1 MPRPDMPVHG
11 YTGAIRTL
19 AVIDFEAETLM
30 TTLQT
35 AAAAGIPRHNSLLR
49 ILGVGFGVAVV
60 IGGTVGVGIL
70 RSPGAVAAH
79 LGSGGLILL
88 VWTLGGLYTLLAA
101 NNTAELAT
109 MMPRAGGPYVYAR
122 RAYGDYGGFVVGW
135 SDWMLNTLPL
145 SFMTIVFGEYMSSL
159 FVPFP
164 GNVQLFGV
172 SILLLL
178 TAINWTGLRAGSRTQ
193 KVTSVLKAL
202 ALLGFVAAA
211 FLLGGH
217 REFAGPAPAEAAR
230 GTFATVVACVLS
242 FQLVLS
248 AFGGWN
254 AVIYFAEE
262 DTDPRRNIPRSLF
275 GGIALIIVIYLLVN
289 AALLYVLPMQV
300 MATSK
305 FAGADA
311 INVIFGARSGQI
323 VTALALLSI
332 IGILNALLM
341 FVPRV
346 LLALGRDGLFWRKA
360 ASVNA
365 KGTPTVALAC
375 TVLPA
380 IVMAVVGSFE
390 MLLAISEFFAVT
402 IVILLIGALF
412 ILRWREPES
421 PRPYR
426 AWGYPFAP
434 ALMLVLA
441 IALFVAY
448 IVSNPLNSLYA
459 IAFLLA
465 SYPVYRAVR
474 HNAGNAREP

>member
-1 MPRPDMPVHG
+1 MYGFDI
-11 YTGAIRTL
+11 IRQDTP
-19 AVIDFEAETLM
+19 M
-30 TTLQT
+30 TISE
-35 AAAAGIPRHNSLLR
+35 AAGGSAGMLRPHPLLR
-49 ILGVGFGVAVV
+49 ILGVGFGIAVV

-79 LGSGGLILL
+79 LGSGWLILL

-159 FVPFP
+159 FAPFP
-164 GNVQLFGV
+164 GDVQLFGV
-172 SILLLL
+172 SALLLL
-178 TAINWTGLRAGSRTQ
+178 TAINWAGLRAGSQTQ
-193 KVTSVLKAL
+193 KIASVLKAL

-211 FLLGGH
+211 FLFGGH
-217 REFAGPAPAEAAR
+217 GDFADTAPVPAEPAKSA
-230 GTFATVVACVLS
+230 FALIVAGVLS

-262 DTDPRRNIPRSLF
+262 DTDPQRNIPRSLF
-275 GGIALIIVIYLLVN
+275 GGIALIVVIYLLVN
-289 AALLYVLPMQV
+289 AALLHVLPMRV
-300 MATSK
+300 LAASK

-311 INVIFGARSGQI
+311 INVIFGARSGQV

-346 LLALGRDGLFWRKA
+346 LLALARDGLFWRDA

-365 KGTPTVALAC
+365 RGTPTVAMVC
-375 TVLPA
+375 TVTPA
-380 IVMAVVGSFE
+380 ILMALIGSFE
-390 MLLAISEFFAVT
+390 VMLLAISEFFAVT

-412 ILRWREPES
+412 ILRRREPDS

-426 AWGYPFAP
+426 AWGYPCAP

-459 IAFLLA
+459 IVFLLA

-474 HNAGNAREP
+474 RQAGARAT

>member
-1 MPRPDMPVHG
+1 
-11 YTGAIRTL
+11 
-19 AVIDFEAETLM
+19 M
-30 TTLQT
+30 TILQV
-35 AAAAGIPRHNSLLR
+35 AGGSAGMSRQNPLLR
-49 ILGVGFGVAVV
+49 ILGVGFGIAVV

-79 LGSGGLILL
+79 LGSGWLILL

-159 FVPFP
+159 FPPFP
-164 GNVQLFGV
+164 GNVQLFAV

-178 TAINWTGLRAGSRTQ
+178 TAINWVGLRAGSETQ
-193 KVTSVLKAL
+193 KVASVLKAL
-202 ALLGFVAAA
+202 ALLGFVAAC
-211 FLLGGH
+211 FLFGGH
-217 REFAGPAPAEAAR
+217 GEFADAAPLAAEATK
-230 GTFATVVACVLS
+230 GTFATIVACVLS

-262 DTDPRRNIPRSLF
+262 DTNPQRNIPRSLF

-289 AALLYVLPMQV
+289 AALLHVLPMRV
-300 MATSK
+300 MAASK

-311 INVIFGARSGQI
+311 INVIFGARSGQT

-332 IGILNALLM
+332 VGILNALLM

-346 LLALGRDGLFWRKA
+346 LLALGRDGLFWRNA
-360 ASVNA
+360 TTVNA
-365 KGTPTVALAC
+365 RGTPTVAMAC
-375 TVLPA
+375 TVAPA
-380 IVMAVVGSFE
+380 ILMALIGSFE

-412 ILRWREPES
+412 ILRRREPDA

-426 AWGYPFAP
+426 AWGYPYAP
-434 ALMLVLA
+434 ALMLLLGV
-441 IALFVAY
+441 ALFVAY

-474 HNAGNAREP
+474 RQSDDSTATRR

>member
-1 MPRPDMPVHG
+1 
-11 YTGAIRTL
+11 
-19 AVIDFEAETLM
+19 M
-30 TTLQT
+30 TILQVEGGS
-35 AAAAGIPRHNSLLR
+35 AGKRMSLQNPLLR

-88 VWTLGGLYTLLAA
+88 VWALGGLYTLLAA

-159 FVPFP
+159 FPAFP
-164 GNVQLFGV
+164 GNVQLFAV

-178 TAINWTGLRAGSRTQ
+178 TAINWAGLRAGSETQ
-193 KVTSVLKAL
+193 KAASVLKAL
-202 ALLGFVAAA
+202 ALLGFVAAC
-211 FLLGGH
+211 FLFGGH
-217 REFAGPAPAEAAR
+217 GEFAAPPPLAADAPR

-262 DTDPRRNIPRSLF
+262 DTNPQRNIPRSLF

-300 MATSK
+300 MAASK

-332 IGILNALLM
+332 VGILNALLM

-346 LLALGRDGLFWRKA
+346 LLALGRDGLFWRNA
-360 ASVNA
+360 ATVNPR
-365 KGTPTVALAC
+365 GTPAVAMAC
-375 TVLPA
+375 TVAPA
-380 IVMAVVGSFE
+380 ILMALVGSFE

-412 ILRWREPES
+412 ILRRREPDA

-426 AWGYPFAP
+426 AWGYPYVP
-434 ALMLVLA
+434 ALMFVLA

-448 IVSNPLNSLYA
+448 IISNPLNSLYA

-474 HNAGNAREP
+474 RRAGNARAT

>member
-1 MPRPDMPVHG
+1 MDASS
-11 YTGAIRTL
+11 TATL
-19 AVIDFEAETLM
+19 LHASP
-30 TTLQT
+30 
-35 AAAAGIPRHNSLLR
+35 GNRLLR
-49 ILGVGFGVAVV
+49 ILGVGFGIAVV

-79 LGSGGLILL
+79 LGSGWLILL
-88 VWTLGGLYTLLAA
+88 VWALGGLYTLLAA

-145 SFMTIVFGEYMSSL
+145 SFMTIVFGEYMSTL
-159 FVPFP
+159 FAPFA
-164 GNVQLFGV
+164 GNVQLFAV

-178 TAINWTGLRAGSRTQ
+178 TAINWVGLRAGSETQ
-193 KVTSVLKAL
+193 KAASVLKAL
-202 ALLGFVAAA
+202 ALLGFVAAC
-211 FLLGGH
+211 LLFGG
-217 REFAGPAPAEAAR
+217 RSEFAQSPAAAEATEGA
-230 GTFATVVACVLS
+230 FATIVACVLS

-262 DTDPRRNIPRSLF
+262 DTNPQRNIPRSLF

-289 AALLYVLPMQV
+289 AALLYVLPMRV
-300 MATSK
+300 MAASK

-332 IGILNALLM
+332 VGILNALLM

-360 ASVNA
+360 STVNA
-365 KGTPTVALAC
+365 RGTPTVAMAC
-375 TVLPA
+375 TVAPA
-380 IVMAVVGSFE
+380 ILMALIGSFE

-412 ILRWREPES
+412 ILRQREPES

-426 AWGYPFAP
+426 AWGYPYAP
-434 ALMLVLA
+434 ALMLALA
-441 IALFVAY
+441 VALFVAY
-448 IVSNPLNSLYA
+448 IVSNPVNSLYA
-459 IAFLLA
+459 IVFLAA

-474 HNAGNAREP
+474 LQANGANPA

>member
-1 MPRPDMPVHG
+1 
-11 YTGAIRTL
+11 
-19 AVIDFEAETLM
+19 M
-30 TTLQT
+30 TTLPV
-35 AAAAGIPRHNSLLR
+35 AGASTGALRQNPLLR

-79 LGSGGLILL
+79 LGSGWLILL

-159 FVPFP
+159 FAPFP
-164 GNVQLFGV
+164 GNVQLFAV

-178 TAINWTGLRAGSRTQ
+178 TAINWSGLRAGSQTQ
-193 KVTSVLKAL
+193 KVASVLKAL
-202 ALLGFVAAA
+202 ALLAFVAAA
-211 FLLGGH
+211 FLFGGH
-217 REFAGPAPAEAAR
+217 GEFADSTPVPAALAN
-230 GTFATVVACVLS
+230 GTLATIIACVLS

-262 DTDPRRNIPRSLF
+262 DTDPQRNIPRSLF

-289 AALLYVLPMQV
+289 AALLYVLPMRV

-311 INVIFGARSGQI
+311 INVIFGARSGQV

-332 IGILNALLM
+332 VGILNALLM

-360 ASVNA
+360 ASVND

-375 TVLPA
+375 TVVPA
-380 IVMAVVGSFE
+380 ILMALIGSFE

-402 IVILLIGALF
+402 IVILLIGSLF
-412 ILRWREPES
+412 ILRRREPDL

-426 AWGYPFAP
+426 AWGYPYAP
-434 ALMLVLA
+434 ASMLVLA

-459 IAFLLA
+459 IMFLVA

-474 HNAGNAREP
+474 HQTDGARGT

>member
-1 MPRPDMPVHG
+1 MG
-11 YTGAIRTL
+11 
-19 AVIDFEAETLM
+19 
-30 TTLQT
+30 
-35 AAAAGIPRHNSLLR
+35 
-49 ILGVGFGVAVV
+49 
-60 IGGTVGVGIL
+60 
-70 RSPGAVAAH
+70 
-79 LGSGGLILL
+79 
-88 VWTLGGLYTLLAA
+88 
-101 NNTAELAT
+101 
-109 MMPRAGGPYVYAR
+109 
-122 RAYGDYGGFVVGW
+122 GW
-135 SDWMLNTLPL
+135 SDWMRNTLPL

-159 FVPFP
+159 FAPFP
-164 GNVQLFGV
+164 GSVQLFGV
-172 SILLLL
+172 STLLLL
-178 TAINWTGLRAGSRTQ
+178 TAINWTGLRAGSQTQ
-193 KVTSVLKAL
+193 KVASVLKAL

-211 FLLGGH
+211 FAFGGH
-217 REFAGPAPAEAAR
+217 GEFADAAPAPAAPTR

-262 DTDPRRNIPRSLF
+262 DTDPQRNIPRSLF

-289 AALLYVLPMQV
+289 AALLYVLPMGV

-311 INVIFGARSGQI
+311 IEVIFGARSGQV

-332 IGILNALLM
+332 VGILNALLM

-375 TVLPA
+375 TVIPA
-380 IVMAVVGSFE
+380 VLMALVGSFE

-402 IVILLIGALF
+402 IVILLIGSLF
-412 ILRWREPES
+412 VLRWREPES

-426 AWGYPFAP
+426 AWGYPYAP
-434 ALMLVLA
+434 ALMFVLA
-441 IALFVAY
+441 VALFVAY

-459 IAFLLA
+459 IAFLAA
-465 SYPVYRAVR
+465 SYPVYRVVR
-474 HNAGNAREP
+474 RQGNNARS

>member
-1 MPRPDMPVHG
+1 MTIRQAEFGSADE
-11 YTGAIRTL
+11 GASCPEPQKNR
-19 AVIDFEAETLM
+19 
-30 TTLQT
+30 
-35 AAAAGIPRHNSLLR
+35 LLR

-60 IGGTVGVGIL
+60 IGGTLGVGIL

-79 LGSGGLILL
+79 LGSGWLILL
-88 VWTLGGLYTLLAA
+88 VWALGGLYTLLAA

-145 SFMTIVFGEYMSSL
+145 SFMTIVFGEYMASL
-159 FVPFP
+159 FAPFP
-164 GNVQLFGV
+164 GNVQAFGV

-178 TAINWTGLRAGSRTQ
+178 TAINWVGLRAGSETQ
-193 KVTSVLKAL
+193 KAASVLKAL
-202 ALLGFVAAA
+202 ALLAFVAAC
-211 FLLGGH
+211 FLFGGQDK
-217 REFAGPAPAEAAR
+217 FADPPAVGEASKS
-230 GTFATVVACVLS
+230 TFATIVACVLS

-262 DTDPRRNIPRSLF
+262 DTNPQRNIPRSLF

-289 AALLYVLPMQV
+289 AALLYVLPMRV
-300 MATSK
+300 MAASK

-311 INVIFGARSGQI
+311 INVIFGALSGRI

-332 IGILNALLM
+332 VGILNALLM

-360 ASVNA
+360 ATVNA
-365 KGTPTVALAC
+365 RGTPTVAMAC
-375 TVLPA
+375 TVAPA
-380 IVMAVVGSFE
+380 ILMALVGSFE

-412 ILRWREPES
+412 ILRWREPEA

-426 AWGYPFAP
+426 AWGYPYAP
-434 ALMLVLA
+434 ALMLALA
-441 IALFVAY
+441 VALFVAY
-448 IVSNPLNSLYA
+448 IVSNPVNSVYA
-459 IAFLLA
+459 IAFLVA

-474 HNAGNAREP
+474 RQGDATRGT

>member
-1 MPRPDMPVHG
+1 MTILQVAGGSAGMPR
-11 YTGAIRTL
+11 R
-19 AVIDFEAETLM
+19 
-30 TTLQT
+30 
-35 AAAAGIPRHNSLLR
+35 NSLLR
-49 ILGVGFGVAVV
+49 ILGVGFGIAVV

-79 LGSGGLILL
+79 LGSGWLILL

-145 SFMTIVFGEYMSSL
+145 SFMTIVFGEYASSL
-159 FVPFP
+159 FPAFP
-164 GNVQLFGV
+164 GNVQLFAV
-172 SILLLL
+172 TILLLL
-178 TAINWTGLRAGSRTQ
+178 TAINWAGLRAGSETQ
-193 KVTSVLKAL
+193 KVASVLKAL
-202 ALLGFVAAA
+202 ALLGFVAAC
-211 FLLGGH
+211 FLFGGH
-217 REFAGPAPAEAAR
+217 GEFADSPPVAAEPAT
-230 GTFATVVACVLS
+230 GTFALVVACVLS

-262 DTDPRRNIPRSLF
+262 DTNPQRNIPRSLF

-289 AALLYVLPMQV
+289 AALLHVLPMRV
-300 MATSK
+300 MAASK

-332 IGILNALLM
+332 VGILNALLM

-346 LLALGRDGLFWRKA
+346 LLALGRDRLFWRNA
-360 ASVNA
+360 TTVNA
-365 KGTPTVALAC
+365 RGTPTVAMAC
-375 TVLPA
+375 TVGPA
-380 IVMAVVGSFE
+380 ILMALIGSFE

-412 ILRWREPES
+412 ILRRREPDS

-426 AWGYPFAP
+426 AWGYPYAP

-441 IALFVAY
+441 IALFGAY
-448 IVSNPLNSLYA
+448 IVSNPLNSFYA
-459 IAFLLA
+459 IAFLVA

-474 HNAGNAREP
+474 HQAGNALET

>member
-1 MPRPDMPVHG
+1 
-11 YTGAIRTL
+11 
-19 AVIDFEAETLM
+19 M
-30 TTLQT
+30 TISQV
-35 AAAAGIPRHNSLLR
+35 AAGSAGKGLSRQNPLLR

-159 FVPFP
+159 FAPFP
-164 GNVQLFGV
+164 GNVQLFAV

-178 TAINWTGLRAGSRTQ
+178 TAINWAGLRAGSETQ
-193 KVTSVLKAL
+193 KVASVLKAL
-202 ALLGFVAAA
+202 ALLGFVAAC
-211 FLLGGH
+211 FLFGGH
-217 REFAGPAPAEAAR
+217 GKFADLPPVAAEATQ

-262 DTDPRRNIPRSLF
+262 DTNPQRNIPRSLF

-300 MATSK
+300 MAASK

-332 IGILNALLM
+332 VGILNALLM

-346 LLALGRDGLFWRKA
+346 LLALGRDGLFWRNA
-360 ASVNA
+360 ATVNA
-365 KGTPTVALAC
+365 RGTPTVAMAC
-375 TVLPA
+375 TVAPA
-380 IVMAVVGSFE
+380 ILMALVGSFE

-412 ILRWREPES
+412 ILRRREPEA

-426 AWGYPFAP
+426 AWGYPYVP

-459 IAFLLA
+459 IAFLMA

-474 HNAGNAREP
+474 YQANARET